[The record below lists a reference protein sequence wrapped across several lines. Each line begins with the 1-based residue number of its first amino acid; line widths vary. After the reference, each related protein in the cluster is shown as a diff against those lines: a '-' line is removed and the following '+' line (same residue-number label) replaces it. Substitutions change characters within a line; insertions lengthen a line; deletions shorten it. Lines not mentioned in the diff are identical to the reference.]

1 VAPGRSSSEHA
12 FLAFFAG
19 KRANLSGDGDTCRR
33 IDATS
38 SLEGGIIRALG
49 WTITVASRMLVLA
62 GPCGARIAQGDQR
75 LRIVGAAFKACL
87 GIVALSLATT
97 GLASPAGTESAV
109 VSEHATVAT
118 KTPSI
123 KFLNQQTGLAG
134 TCGGSAFDVNTF
146 IDVDAFASADVKV
159 DAPGVGLI
167 EEFTDE
173 TGTNL
178 GPYDAAYPTFHIRAF
193 GGGLPP
199 NTPITITITTY
210 SGATLT
216 GSVSSRSSLVFD
228 CTTGVVLAPARAGG
242 QAIPSLSGWVL
253 AATAALLGLIG
264 AAALRR
270 PTRRRFARR

>member
-1 VAPGRSSSEHA
+1 
-12 FLAFFAG
+12 
-19 KRANLSGDGDTCRR
+19 
-33 IDATS
+33 
-38 SLEGGIIRALG
+38 
-49 WTITVASRMLVLA
+49 MLVLA

-75 LRIVGAAFKACL
+75 LRIVAAAFKACL
-87 GIVALSLATT
+87 GIVLSSTAAAQ
-97 GLASPAGTESAV
+97 LASPAGTESAI
-109 VSEHATVAT
+109 VSEHAVVT
-118 KTPSI
+118 KSPAIRVLT
-123 KFLNQQTGLAG
+123 QQTGLAG

-146 IDVDAFASADVKV
+146 INVDTFASADVKV
-159 DAPGVGLI
+159 AAPGVGLI

-199 NTPITITITTY
+199 DTPITITITTY

-228 CTTGVVLAPARAGG
+228 CTTGVVLAPARGSG
-242 QAIPSLSGWVL
+242 ESIPSLSGWAL

-264 AAALRR
+264 AAAFRR
-270 PTRRRFARR
+270 PVRRRSARR

>member
-1 VAPGRSSSEHA
+1 
-12 FLAFFAG
+12 
-19 KRANLSGDGDTCRR
+19 
-33 IDATS
+33 
-38 SLEGGIIRALG
+38 
-49 WTITVASRMLVLA
+49 MLVLA

-75 LRIVGAAFKACL
+75 LRIVAAAFKACL

-109 VSEHATVAT
+109 VSQHALVAT
-118 KTPSI
+118 RTPSI
-123 KFLNQQTGLAG
+123 KFLTPQTGLAG

-146 IDVDAFASADVKV
+146 INVDAFASADVKV
-159 DAPGVGLI
+159 AAPGVGLI

-193 GGGLPP
+193 GGGLAP
-199 NTPITITITTY
+199 NTPITVTIMTY

-228 CTTGVVLAPARAGG
+228 CTTGAVLAPARGG
-242 QAIPSLSGWVL
+242 GEPIPSLSGWAL

-264 AAALRR
+264 AAVLRR
-270 PTRRRFARR
+270 PARRRFARRDLS